1 MVYRNIF
8 LSCPF
13 ITKETEELLFIVS
26 EWAIWDTFLIFHPV
40 LFLKSLLQVCSVCK
54 FYLPIF
60 MHLVEDEISDNI
72 FHLQG
77 TYWFSISW
85 PTWEKNRR
93 CVQMPSRKRQ
103 PIPLHKA
110 EFTRYESKLSW
121 YVEIQILKDFYLRNK
136 W

>member
-13 ITKETEELLFIVS
+13 LQRRQKNFFLLCLNEQYEI
-26 EWAIWDTFLIFHPV
+26 LIFHPV

-136 W
+136 C